1 MNELTIA
8 KLEKIVPQFLV
19 LDLKTACDFYVEQL
33 GFRVD
38 FEYEDFYAGVERDGV
53 MIHLKLSDTP
63 DPSRLAKQQGDHL
76 DIYFTVDDIEALYA
90 EYKTRGVKFTQ
101 PLQTKP
107 WDMREFVVWDNNG
120 YILYFGQN
128 A

>member
-1 MNELTIA
+1 MTTA

-19 LDLKTACDFYVEQL
+19 LDLKAACDFYVEQL

-38 FEYEDFYAGVERDGV
+38 FEYEDFYAGVVRDGV

-63 DPSRLAKQQGDHL
+63 DPCRQAKQQGDHL
-76 DIYFTVDDIEALYA
+76 DVYITVDDIEALYA
-90 EYKTRGVKFTQ
+90 EYQSRGVKFTQ

-107 WDMREFVVWDNNG
+107 WDMREFIVWDNNG